1 MNGFAHFVV
10 LTRHCLKKPTERFR
24 GGGRL
29 ALLCVMLACFY
40 ASPALGGKS
49 ETHAEPLLW
58 VSPVFLGQNL
68 GAAELAS
75 VEQAMQHAFA
85 RVPGLDIRD
94 ARRASIG
101 MDEPPKELYA
111 DLNRAAKYLQE
122 GQEHLLNLNLDEAF
136 EAFQSARVTYRRHLA
151 WLEDSD
157 PLLHSLLGLAE
168 VFATQGDSQ
177 AALMAYEELLVLS
190 PGYEPNQGLLPDKYM
205 SLFEQ
210 ARDRIEKAEKGGLV
224 IETRPPGARV
234 MLDGLNLGKTLVI
247 KEGLTA
253 GLHGLSVQLD
263 GFVSVRQII
272 EIQAGESYPLD
283 LELEPLDLTP
293 EIKVLREALAKSS
306 DRDGVLVHARRLAAR
321 AGVRAVLLGQLSRLP
336 QGGLVL
342 TLVVVTNSLRPP
354 TFMGVRWPE
363 AGDVEPVAR
372 SLAWKIL
379 SALRGA
385 QETGLPVGLGLQ
397 FNQGRLLG
405 ALPAAPRIVKV
416 PQVVHRPLPANSPV
430 GAMPGEDREGLLAS
444 EGKKVPVWGKWW
456 FWTGLGMIVAGGVA
470 TTLVLTLGPE
480 VRTEY
485 DPDLV
490 RVQLVRSP

>member
-1 MNGFAHFVV
+1 
-10 LTRHCLKKPTERFR
+10 
-24 GGGRL
+24 
-29 ALLCVMLACFY
+29 
-40 ASPALGGKS
+40 
-49 ETHAEPLLW
+49 
-58 VSPVFLGQNL
+58 
-68 GAAELAS
+68 
-75 VEQAMQHAFA
+75 
-85 RVPGLDIRD
+85 
-94 ARRASIG
+94 
-101 MDEPPKELYA
+101 
-111 DLNRAAKYLQE
+111 
-122 GQEHLLNLNLDEAF
+122 
-136 EAFQSARVTYRRHLA
+136 
-151 WLEDSD
+151 
-157 PLLHSLLGLAE
+157 
-168 VFATQGDSQ
+168 
-177 AALMAYEELLVLS
+177 
-190 PGYEPNQGLLPDKYM
+190 
-205 SLFEQ
+205 
-210 ARDRIEKAEKGGLV
+210 
-224 IETRPPGARV
+224 
-234 MLDGLNLGKTLVI
+234 MLDGLSLGKTLVI

-263 GFVSVRQII
+263 GFVSVRRII

-293 EIKVLREALAKSS
+293 DIKVLREALAKSS

-405 ALPAAPRIVKV
+405 ALPAAPRIVQV
-416 PQVVHRPLPANSPV
+416 PQVVHRPLPANPPA
-430 GAMPGEDREGLLAS
+430 GAMPGEDREGLLAP

-480 VRTEY
+480 VRTEF